1 MNCVETAIRMQDKR
15 RNMTERE
22 LALKAGCE
30 PAAVV
35 TDGVGTRI
43 VLPAGDKEKQG
54 SSSKE
59 PMGLVPGQAV
69 FLLGA
74 IRMEVRRE
82 KPKVEEKTT

>member
-1 MNCVETAIRMQDKR
+1 MYDLNIYERMTEADPSKTYKFLMNCVETAIRMQDKR

-22 LALKAGCE
+22 LALKANAQKPAAK

-43 VLPAGDKEKQG
+43 VLPTGDKAKQG

-59 PMGLVPGQAV
+59 PQ
-69 FLLGA
+69 
-74 IRMEVRRE
+74 
-82 KPKVEEKTT
+82 K